1 MKLIILHFQIYHY
14 INIQYGSKNEI
25 LKVLREKKGLLI
37 YRSPLLSYTG
47 FEPVTHALKGRCSTY

>member
-25 LKVLREKKGLLI
+25 LKVLREKKGLNFI
-37 YRSPLLSYTG
+37 YRRGQKTSFPIKS
-47 FEPVTHALKGRCSTY
+47 GR